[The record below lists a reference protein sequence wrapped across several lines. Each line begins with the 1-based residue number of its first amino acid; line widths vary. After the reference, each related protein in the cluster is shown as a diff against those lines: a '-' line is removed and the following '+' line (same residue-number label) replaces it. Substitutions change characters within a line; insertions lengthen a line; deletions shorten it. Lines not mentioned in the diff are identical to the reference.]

1 MFDQIHF
8 AITYTTFFAVSLL
21 FTSYMTDVVEFNE
34 HRMHAKRHIHEFT
47 ALPVYQIYRL

>member
-34 HRMHAKRHIHEFT
+34 HTVCMQKDTYMNLLHYCNVSNI
-47 ALPVYQIYRL
+47 